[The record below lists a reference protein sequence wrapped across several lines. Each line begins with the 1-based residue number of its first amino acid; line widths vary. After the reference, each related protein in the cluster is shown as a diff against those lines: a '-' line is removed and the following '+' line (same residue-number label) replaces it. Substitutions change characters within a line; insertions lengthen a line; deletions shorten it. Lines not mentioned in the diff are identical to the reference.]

1 MELVLDAR
9 DGANQSCGRDAES
22 SAAGRNCDPNVR
34 LRLRKRFI
42 LTVDCL
48 LARSSGTIP
57 V

>member
-9 DGANQSCGRDAES
+9 DGANRSCGRDAES
-22 SAAGRNCDPNVR
+22 SAAGRNRDPNVR